1 MPPNILLLGGDADHN
16 LGDQAI
22 LSSMCRALRKLHPGA
37 TLAVVSADKSRSAQ
51 YADADILRPGLFGLP
66 ALCAAAARSDLVLVG
81 GGGLFQDDDSLIKMP
96 YWAARCLL
104 MRLFCRRIIGY
115 ALGVGPLRAASS
127 RLFARLAFAC
137 MEQVTVRDPHA
148 QRVAQPA
155 TGKTVE
161 VVPDPAILIE
171 PATADATRR
180 WLDEHGIAVNDKPLI
195 GVAVRRWFPPR
206 NRIVPQRVAAKVA
219 PVVASPGRRSGAL
232 IDALVA
238 VLEEAIDRHDAKILL
253 LPTYNAGHEGDDRL
267 CLEIQNRLP
276 AGAAKVLHIDDPA
289 LYKGVAGQLALM
301 LGGRMH
307 PTIFAAAMAT
317 PIVGLAYNPKFHGFF
332 ELLDI
337 PGRVMDVEAFVR
349 QGKTKELA
357 ALIEQAFNDR
367 DTLRQNSAALQER
380 VDRFNRSLVT

>member
-1 MPPNILLLGGDADHN
+1 MPPKILLLGGDADHN

-22 LSSMCRALRKLHPGA
+22 LASMCRALRKLHPGA
-37 TLAVVSADKSRSAQ
+37 DLAVVSADESRSAR
-51 YADADILRPGLFGLP
+51 YADADILRPGPFGLP
-66 ALCAAAARSDLVLVG
+66 ALCAAAARSDLILVG
-81 GGGLFQDDDSLIKMP
+81 DGGLFQDDDILIKMP

-104 MRLFCRRIIGY
+104 MRLFCRRIVGY
-115 ALGVGPLRAASS
+115 ALGVGPLRAVSS

-148 QRVAQPA
+148 QRVAQTVTSKA
-155 TGKTVE
+155 VE

-171 PATADATRR
+171 PASADATRR
-180 WLDEHGIAVNDKPLI
+180 WLDERGVAANGKPLI

-206 NRIVPQRVAAKVA
+206 NRIVPQRVTAKLV
-219 PVVASPGRRSGAL
+219 PGIASPGRRSGAM
-232 IDALVA
+232 IDALVT
-238 VLEEAIDRHDAKILL
+238 VLEEVIERHDAKIVL

-289 LYKGVAGQLALM
+289 LYKGVVGHLTLM

-307 PTIFAAAMAT
+307 PTILAAAMAT

-337 PGRVMDVEAFVR
+337 PDRVMDVEAFVR
-349 QGKTKELA
+349 QGKTSELA
-357 ALIEQAFNDR
+357 ELIEQAFDDR
-367 DTLRQNSAALQER
+367 EKLSSNSAVLQER